1 MFVRDNQRD
10 MIDGTVGVCP
20 ASHTEDID
28 MYGFN
33 IDNAINAAV
42 SNGLKFTHT

>member
-1 MFVRDNQRD
+1 MA
-10 MIDGTVGVCP
+10 VGVCS

-28 MYGFN
+28 MYGGN

-42 SNGLKFTHT
+42 STDIKCTHTITHTHMHTYI